1 MLWLTAEHLRVR
13 SPRRYRNRWSVAAA
27 SVEAYLAEH
36 GRVDERRAA
45 QRRIAHDWSAE
56 LEGLRAQVAQLRRRT
71 SEQPDQHELSRCR
84 AEVTALRAA
93 LLELRARQA
102 PLVEASAADYTVIE
116 HLKATIAAQNDMI
129 QNLRRA
135 LSLTDAAVG
144 QFVLPGVPED

>member
-1 MLWLTAEHLRVR
+1 
-13 SPRRYRNRWSVAAA
+13 VAAA

-36 GRVDERRAA
+36 GRVDERRAT
-45 QRRIAHDWSAE
+45 RRRVAHDWSAE
-56 LEGLRAQVAQLRRRT
+56 LESLRGEVAQPRHRAAEE
-71 SEQPDQHELSRCR
+71 SDQYELSRCR

-102 PLVEASAADYTVIE
+102 PLVEASVADHTVIE
-116 HLKATIAAQNDMI
+116 HLQATIAAQNDMI

-144 QFVLPGVPED
+144 QFVVPGVPED